1 MVQAGALI
9 DDSLLFEIAAT
20 AITRLEDNENLP
32 VTPQQIAASALEAV
46 AAILHLHVR
55 HPDGR
60 PSMDE
65 FTTCRHPG
73 WMLRHVRYVIAAA
86 EAGFQ
91 SATLEFTI
99 QPVKIDLSDALI
111 DSLARVAFPGSFEG
125 YVEIDAGGVAC

>member
-1 MVQAGALI
+1 MSRDIIITWAVTG
-9 DDSLLFEIAAT
+9 SL
-20 AITRLEDNENLP
+20 TRLEDNENLP
-32 VTPQQIAASALEAV
+32 VTPEQIAASALEAV
-46 AAILHLHVR
+46 DAGAAILHLHVR

-73 WMLRHVRYVIAAA
+73 WMLRHVRYVIAVA
-86 EAGFQ
+86 EAGFR

-111 DSLARVAFPGSFEG
+111 DSLARVGFPGSFVG
-125 YVEIDAGGVAC
+125 YVEIDVGGVAC